1 MVWYE
6 ALKTQIA
13 SGLPLE
19 MLPVGGG
26 VGCWDEGSTACL
38 DLQGSPPRS
47 RKPGRKHAS
56 SAKVYL
62 PAQIWPRIPGSLS
75 TLLPGKPGAA
85 GTPELAKTGVS

>member
-26 VGCWDEGSTACL
+26 GL
-38 DLQGSPPRS
+38 
-47 RKPGRKHAS
+47 
-56 SAKVYL
+56 
-62 PAQIWPRIPGSLS
+62 
-75 TLLPGKPGAA
+75 AA
-85 GTPELAKTGVS
+85 GMKEAQPA